1 MLHIYQTSY
10 RSMKHSKILLILLST
25 MCMHE
30 FLQLINLGFG
40 YLTFKNSK
48 NLHKTFGLGEEMLL
62 LTQYR
67 DGEILD
73 VEITT
78 SPTSTNQGRGRE
90 QGNF

>member
-1 MLHIYQTSY
+1 MHHIYQTSY
-10 RSMKHSKILLILLST
+10 RSMKHVKILLIVLST
-25 MCMHE
+25 MCIHE

-40 YLTFKNSK
+40 FLTFRNSK
-48 NLHKTFGLGEEMLL
+48 NPDKTFGLGEEMLL

-78 SPTSTNQGRGRE
+78 TTD
-90 QGNF
+90 